1 MDDLLDMLEG
11 INNDQLA
18 LSNRRTTTSGIAWV
32 ALDFIVNLN
41 IKHQNPTPKEWQ
53 KL

>member
-18 LSNRRTTTSGIAWV
+18 L
-32 ALDFIVNLN
+32 DFIVNLN
-41 IKHQNPTPKEWQ
+41 IEHQNPTPKEWQ

>member
-18 LSNRRTTTSGIAWV
+18 LSNRRTTTTIAWV
-32 ALDFIVNLN
+32 ASDFIVNLN
-41 IKHQNPTPKEWQ
+41 IEHQNPTPKEWQ

>member
-18 LSNRRTTTSGIAWV
+18 LSNGRTTTSAIA
-32 ALDFIVNLN
+32 
-41 IKHQNPTPKEWQ
+41 
-53 KL
+53 